1 MSNGG
6 RDETFLARWSRQK
19 RRAGEPKPE
28 PAPRVEPAEPE
39 VDLSKLP
46 KIEDLTADSD
56 ITAFLQKGVPVALQ
70 RMALRRMWS
79 LDPAIRD
86 FIEVAE
92 NQWDFNAVGG
102 VAGLF
107 EEIAPDTDL
116 TAWLAQAAP
125 SLLPGDNTP
134 QPAEIASNHPATQQT
149 ASAAGDMDSGA
160 GADSGAKIGGGA
172 GSAEISDSSLDA
184 GPSSHVAES
193 HGEVRQ
199 DPAAETAEPRPA
211 RRRHGGAQP
220 R

>member
-6 RDETFLARWSRQK
+6 RNDTFLARWSRQK
-19 RRAGEPKPE
+19 RLAGEPKPE

-70 RMALRRMWS
+70 RLALRRMWS

-134 QPAEIASNHPATQQT
+134 QPAEIASNPPATQQM

-160 GADSGAKIGGGA
+160 RVDSGAKIGGGT
-172 GSAEISDSSLDA
+172 GSAEIS
-184 GPSSHVAES
+184 
-193 HGEVRQ
+193 
-199 DPAAETAEPRPA
+199 
-211 RRRHGGAQP
+211 
-220 R
+220 